1 MKGRGKLEFIIPK
14 KKQKRRAALV
24 IAIVIAAVIVAVF
37 AVATVVVSVNMDKK
51 FGRADY
57 YPEASSVE
65 YLYSHYENEYPRE
78 NVTFTSCGN
87 TLRAYIYGAD
97 NDKGLLVFAHGI
109 SSGHER
115 YLNTLTWFVDNGW
128 RVFAYDATG
137 SGHSEGA
144 GTKGLP
150 QSALDLDAAL
160 DYIEA
165 DPELSALPRFLM
177 GHSWGGY
184 AVTAVLNFGHEVDGV
199 ASVAGYAVPV
209 EMIYEFAKGVVGDA
223 RPLLYPSIWLYNKL
237 LFGEYAGLSAVD
249 GINSTDTPILIIHG
263 TEDETIGYTE
273 SAIINKRGEITNPN
287 VQYITL
293 EGCTHRG
300 MFDTAE
306 GGAVKQEINEQLAAI
321 AKETGVKHYYD
332 LLPDPSDEVKAVFS
346 AADLDAA
353 NEPNAEFLSQIED
366 YFDGIIGQS
375 GEAA

>member
-1 MKGRGKLEFIIPK
+1 MTPTKTKSK
-14 KKQKRRAALV
+14 SKYRAV
-24 IAIVIAAVIVAVF
+24 KITAIVIAAVLVVLF
-37 AVATVVVSVNMDKK
+37 AAATVIVSINMDKK

-57 YPEASSVE
+57 YPEESSVE
-65 YLYSHYENEYPRE
+65 YLYSHYESEYPRE

-87 TLRAYIYGAD
+87 TLQAYIYGSD

-115 YLNTLTWFVDNGW
+115 YLNTLMWFVDNGW
-128 RVFAYDATG
+128 RVFTYDATG
-137 SGHSEGA
+137 SGYSGGE

-199 ASVAGYAVPV
+199 ASISGYAEPV
-209 EMIYEFAKGVVGDA
+209 EMIYEFAKGVVGGA
-223 RPLLYPSIWLYNKL
+223 RPLLYPSIWLYNKM

-249 GINSTDTPILIIHG
+249 GINATDAPILIIHG

-273 SAIINKRGEITNPN
+273 SAIINKRGDITNPN

-293 EGCTHRG
+293 DGCTHRG
-300 MFDTAE
+300 MFDTPE
-306 GGAVKQEINEQLAAI
+306 GGAVKQEINEKLAAI
-321 AKETGVKHYYD
+321 AKEAGYKHTSD

-346 AADLDAA
+346 AADLDAV
-353 NEPNAEFLSQIED
+353 NEPNVEFLSQIED
-366 YFDGIIGQS
+366 FFNEILEQNGAD